1 MVKDATKPSRGR
13 RPREVADMTRASILS
28 SAEQLFSKRGY
39 YGVAVRD
46 VAREAGVDS
55 ALVHYHFG
63 SKDDL
68 FSASLLSRAEGFME
82 ERRTAL
88 DICLKESNNQPSIEA
103 VIRAYTRPYLEH
115 AATGDPGWRA
125 WFRLL
130 ATASLSIDWAPS
142 VWKDHFN
149 PFVKEFIDAL
159 KLAAPEAPEGHYY
172 WCYHF
177 FSGALVMT
185 FADTGRMDSLSDGQ
199 CKSDDLAAGYD
210 LLVPFFSLAFGEILS
225 GKSGP
230 LLPIDPF
237 RKLASEDQQNITSKP
252 SKS

>member
-1 MVKDATKPSRGR
+1 MVKETTKSNRGR
-13 RPREVADMTRASILS
+13 RPREVADQTRVKILS
-28 SAEQLFSKRGY
+28 SAEKLFAQRGY

-46 VAREAGVDS
+46 VARDANVDS

-68 FSASLLSRAEGFME
+68 FSAALLSRAEGFMV
-82 ERRTAL
+82 ERRNAL
-88 DICLKESNNQPSIEA
+88 AICLKEHGNKPSIES
-103 VIRAYTRPYLEH
+103 VIIAYTRPYLEH
-115 AATGDPGWRA
+115 AISGDSGWRA

-130 ATASLSIDWAPS
+130 ATASLSIEWSPS
-142 VWKDHFN
+142 VWNDHFN
-149 PFVKEFIDAL
+149 PFVEEFISAL
-159 KLAAPEAPEGHYY
+159 KLASPDAPEGHYY

-185 FADTGRMDSLSDGQ
+185 FADTGRMDSLSSGQ

-210 LLVPFFSLAFGEILS
+210 LLVPFFTVAFEEILS
-225 GKSGP
+225 GRRGP

-237 RKLASEDQQNITSKP
+237 GATHKGGPTGTPSE
-252 SKS
+252 